1 MAKVALDL
9 ISDVDLYLFFSKSM
23 KGGVYHISK
32 RYNKINNKYLK
43 PYDQKLESKH
53 NIYLDATNLH
63 VYEKSKFLLTSGF
76 KWVAPNFDSNKYN
89 NRSDLEV
96 DLEYPR
102 KLQELHDHYPFDLDK
117 IEIKKNS
124 SYQLSSYQLKI
135 ANFYI
140 TIGTAKNWCLTFS
153 VNKSMHFITKTY
165 NFITD

>member
-1 MAKVALDL
+1 M
-9 ISDVDLYLFFSKSM
+9 
-23 KGGVYHISK
+23 
-32 RYNKINNKYLK
+32 
-43 PYDQKLESKH
+43 
-53 NIYLDATNLH
+53 H

-76 KWVAPNFDSNKYN
+76 KWVAPFFDSNKYN

-135 ANFYI
+135 ANFYNI
-140 TIGTAKNWCLTFS
+140 TRCLTFS
-153 VNKSMHFITKTY
+153 VNKSMHSIMKTY